1 VKRLARLVALA
12 GALALGWF
20 LLGARP
26 RDVTL
31 VYDVSA
37 VPDATA
43 LEVDLRAG
51 PTPIRH
57 ARLLVRRGEELRHP
71 VRLKDGTYRLEWR
84 VERPAGVLT
93 GARNLDVQGDQ
104 TVVLPLGR

>member
-1 VKRLARLVALA
+1 MKRFARLVALV

-31 VYDVSA
+31 VYDVSG

-43 LEVDLRAG
+43 HEVDLKVG
-51 PTPIRH
+51 PTLVRH
-57 ARLLVRRGEELRHP
+57 ARLLVRRGEEVRHP
-71 VRLKDGTYRLEWR
+71 VRLKEGSYRLDWR
-84 VERPAGVLT
+84 LERPGGALT
-93 GARNLDVQGDQ
+93 GAQNLEVEGDQ
-104 TVVLPLGR
+104 TIVLPIGR

>member
-1 VKRLARLVALA
+1 VKRFARLVALA

-20 LLGARP
+20 LLGARL

-51 PTPIRH
+51 PTLVRH
-57 ARLLVRRGEELRHP
+57 ARLQVHRGEELRHP
-71 VRLKDGTYRLEWR
+71 VKLKEGAYQLDWRL
-84 VERPAGVLT
+84 ERPAGAVT
-93 GARNLDVQGDQ
+93 GGRTLDVQGDE
-104 TVVLPLGR
+104 TIVLPLGR